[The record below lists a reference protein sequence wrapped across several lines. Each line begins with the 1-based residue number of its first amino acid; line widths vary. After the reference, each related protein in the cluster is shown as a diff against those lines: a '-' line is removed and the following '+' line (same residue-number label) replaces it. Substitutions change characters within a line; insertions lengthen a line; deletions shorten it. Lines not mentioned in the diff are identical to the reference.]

1 MLKEQF
7 PNWTDD
13 EISNCIKA
21 VISDLDMPKDS
32 TEGFNYSNLFTEDDE
47 GRMKNFCEGI
57 LKLLKIERMNYVEDL
72 KTELKDEK

>member
-1 MLKEQF
+1 
-7 PNWTDD
+7 
-13 EISNCIKA
+13 
-21 VISDLDMPKDS
+21 MPKDS